1 MKLSSIEQELSYIA
15 NKFGKMNRN
24 EHIDIKGALNFLRI
38 IKGFYYFHNDMK
50 CVRIHCEYIY

>member
-38 IKGFYYFHNDMK
+38 IKGFYYFHNDIN
-50 CVRIHCEYIY
+50 V